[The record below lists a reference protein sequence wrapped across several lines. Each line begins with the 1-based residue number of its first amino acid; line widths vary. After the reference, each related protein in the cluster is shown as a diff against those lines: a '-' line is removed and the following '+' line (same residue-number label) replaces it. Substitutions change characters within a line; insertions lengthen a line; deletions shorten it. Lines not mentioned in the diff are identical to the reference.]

1 LSIAR
6 ALEGHELS
14 LAMTNI
20 DSNHEN
26 RCFPSRQV
34 GHDGVIVIAIVG
46 YRNADDVA
54 TCVAALSRAAEKNF
68 LVSICENGGREA
80 YRDLISALEKLV
92 EPVNTTQT
100 ILDERVA
107 DIWSGRLL
115 QGNQRIRIYRAKSNI
130 GYAGGI
136 NICIRQIDPAESW
149 SALWVLN
156 PDTEPDPNALTALA
170 ARARACDYGMIAS
183 RIVVKSTQRI
193 QTYGGRWRPLMAR
206 GFNIGWDAPR
216 DAVPDV
222 AEIEASMMYVPGG
235 SMFVTR
241 EYVEGVGLLD
251 ERYFLY
257 CEEVDWCF
265 RRGHRRIGYAHNSI
279 VYHSVGTTIGSN
291 FDPKKR
297 SRLSVY
303 LDERNKLLFT
313 RRFYPAHY
321 PLVIVT
327 TLLLTLQY
335 LESGAV
341 KNFFVALSGWCAG
354 LRGEEGPPRWFVRG
368 LASQEA

>member
-1 LSIAR
+1 
-6 ALEGHELS
+6 
-14 LAMTNI
+14 
-20 DSNHEN
+20 
-26 RCFPSRQV
+26 
-34 GHDGVIVIAIVG
+34 
-46 YRNADDVA
+46 
-54 TCVAALSRAAEKNF
+54 
-68 LVSICENGGREA
+68 
-80 YRDLISALEKLV
+80 
-92 EPVNTTQT
+92 
-100 ILDERVA
+100 LDERVA

-115 QGNQRIRIYRAKSNI
+115 QGNQPIRIYRAKSNI
-130 GYAGGI
+130 GYAGGV
-136 NICIRQIDPAESW
+136 NICIRQIDPAEPW

-170 ARARACDYGMIAS
+170 ARARACDYGMVAS
-183 RIVVKSTQRI
+183 RIVVKSTQRV

-206 GFNIGWDAPR
+206 GFNIGLDAPR

-257 CEEVDWCF
+257 CEDVDWCF
-265 RRGHRRIGYAHNSI
+265 RRGLRRIGYAHNSI

-297 SRLSVY
+297 TRLSVY

-354 LRGEEGPPRWFVRG
+354 LRGEEGPPRWFVRR

>member
-1 LSIAR
+1 LSVAR
-6 ALEGHELS
+6 ALEGHQLS
-14 LAMTNI
+14 LGMINI

-26 RCFPSRQV
+26 KCLPSRQV

-80 YRDLISALEKLV
+80 YRDLIFTLEKLV
-92 EPVNTTQT
+92 EPANSAQK
-100 ILDERVA
+100 ILNRVA

-115 QGNQRIRIYRAKSNI
+115 QGNQRIRIYRARNNI
-130 GYAGGI
+130 GYAGGV

-149 SALWVLN
+149 LALWVLN
-156 PDTEPDPNALTALA
+156 PDTEPEPNALMALA
-170 ARARACDYGMIAS
+170 ARARECGYGMVAS
-183 RIVVKSTQRI
+183 RLVATSTQRF
-193 QTYGGRWRPLMAR
+193 QSYGGRWRPLMAR
-206 GFNIGWDAPR
+206 GFNIGRDAPR

-222 AEIEASMMYVPGG
+222 AKIQASMMYMPGG

-241 EYVEGVGLLD
+241 EYVEGVGLLG
-251 ERYFLY
+251 ERCFLY

-291 FDPKKR
+291 FDRKKR

-354 LRGEEGPPRWFVRG
+354 LRGEEGLPRWFVRR
-368 LASQEA
+368 LARQEA

>member
-1 LSIAR
+1 MI
-6 ALEGHELS
+6 
-14 LAMTNI
+14 NI
-20 DSNHEN
+20 DLSHEN
-26 RCFPSRQV
+26 KHLPSRQV
-34 GHDGVIVIAIVG
+34 GHDGVVVIAIVG

-54 TCVAALSRAAEKNF
+54 TCVAALSRAVEKNF
-68 LVSICENGGREA
+68 LVSICENGGTEA
-80 YRDLISALEKLV
+80 YKNLIFTLGKLV
-92 EPVNTTQT
+92 ESTSATPR
-100 ILDERVA
+100 ILDDRVA

-115 QGNQRIRIYRAKSNI
+115 QGNQRIRIYLANDNV
-130 GYAGGI
+130 GYAGGV
-136 NICIRQIDPAESW
+136 NICIRQIDPAEPW
-149 SALWVLN
+149 SALWILN
-156 PDTEPDPNALTALA
+156 PDTEPDCNALRALA
-170 ARARACDYGMIAS
+170 TRASACDYQMVAS
-183 RIVVKSTQRI
+183 RIVVKSTQRVAS
-193 QTYGGRWRPLMAR
+193 YAGRWRPLMAR
-206 GFNIGWDAPR
+206 GFNIGWNAPR
-216 DAVPDV
+216 DAVPNVDEV
-222 AEIEASMMYVPGG
+222 EASMMYVPGG

-241 EYVEGVGLLD
+241 EYVESVGLLD

-291 FDPKKR
+291 FDRKKR

-321 PLVIVT
+321 PFVIVT

-335 LESGAV
+335 LASGAV

-354 LRGEEGPPRWFVRG
+354 IRGEVGPPHFVRR
-368 LASQEA
+368 LARQEA

>member
-1 LSIAR
+1 MSIAR
-6 ALEGHELS
+6 ALEGHQLS
-14 LAMTNI
+14 LGMVNI

-26 RCFPSRQV
+26 KCLPSRQV

-54 TCVAALSRAAEKNF
+54 NCVAALSRAAEKNF

-80 YRDLISALEKLV
+80 YRDLIFALEKLV
-92 EPVNTTQT
+92 EPANSAQK
-100 ILDERVA
+100 ILDDRVA

-130 GYAGGI
+130 GYAGGV
-136 NICIRQIDPAESW
+136 NICIRQIDPAEPW

-156 PDTEPDPNALTALA
+156 PDTEPDANALTALA
-170 ARARACDYGMIAS
+170 ARAKACDYGMVAS

-216 DAVPDV
+216 DAVPDF

-265 RRGHRRIGYAHNSI
+265 RRGHRRIGYAHN
-279 VYHSVGTTIGSN
+279 HWAGMAIGSN
-291 FDPKKR
+291 FDRKKR

-354 LRGEEGPPRWFVRG
+354 LRGEEGPPRWFVRR
-368 LASQEA
+368 LAWQEA

>member
-1 LSIAR
+1 
-6 ALEGHELS
+6 
-14 LAMTNI
+14 M
-20 DSNHEN
+20 
-26 RCFPSRQV
+26 
-34 GHDGVIVIAIVG
+34 
-46 YRNADDVA
+46 
-54 TCVAALSRAAEKNF
+54 AAEKNF

-130 GYAGGI
+130 GYAGGV
-136 NICIRQIDPAESW
+136 NICIRQIDPAEPW

-170 ARARACDYGMIAS
+170 ARARECDYGMVAS
-183 RIVVKSTQRI
+183 RIVVKSTQRV

-291 FDPKKR
+291 FDPKEAIQAFCV
-297 SRLSVY
+297 SRREKQTIVY
-303 LDERNKLLFT
+303 AALL
-313 RRFYPAHY
+313 
-321 PLVIVT
+321 
-327 TLLLTLQY
+327 
-335 LESGAV
+335 SGA
-341 KNFFVALSGWCAG
+341 LSIGHRHNLAVDPAIFGVRGCEEF
-354 LRGEEGPPRWFVRG
+354 LRGLIWLVRR
-368 LASQEA
+368 ATR